1 MRAKCD
7 PNLLR
12 KIQDDD
18 DDDDDSVSGADRRLC
33 SSEVKAQKSTRAQMG
48 RVRVQAT
55 TWESKGA
62 RCDQKCLGQLKWSI
76 TVEPSSKSAENHSD
90 QSDL

>member
-12 KIQDDD
+12 KIQD

-48 RVRVQAT
+48 RRVRVQAT

-76 TVEPSSKSAENHSD
+76 TVEPSSKCEENHSD